1 MLNPVQDT
9 LPFDDLAEIPNAS
22 DWCQRWQGRRHSFRH
37 VSEGGFDARRYAVE
51 AVPEKE
57 AKEFVVG
64 HHYSGSF
71 PSARI
76 RFGLYDIGTGE
87 ARLCGVAVFGVPMRA
102 DVLTL
107 PLPDLQPYAAS
118 VECSWADECPAN
130 VEFASLTR
138 LEIWKSLS
146 GGLKIIYGAQGTL
159 VTEPACLA
167 GFTGSR

>member
-1 MLNPVQDT
+1 MKPTATIAKISRPLRSCRA
-9 LPFDDLAEIPNAS
+9 FAEIPNAS
-22 DWCQRWQGRRHSFRH
+22 DRCQRWQGRRHSFRH

-107 PLPDLQPYAAS
+107 PLPDLQPS
-118 VECSWADECPAN
+118 MNRV
-130 VEFASLTR
+130 
-138 LEIWKSLS
+138 
-146 GGLKIIYGAQGTL
+146 
-159 VTEPACLA
+159 
-167 GFTGSR
+167 